1 MRNDD
6 AARGRTVPEPL
17 RAPAASSGFSF
28 QNLVGDIFAGG
39 VIATSNI
46 ALAVSFAAAI
56 FQGDL
61 TPGFPTGVWIMLTS
75 MIVVGLV
82 IGFFTSLRPIAGGP
96 DTAGIAVIGLMAPVV
111 AAPLMAAGATMPT
124 ILLHVMLG
132 ITLVALASGVVLLTL
147 GMIRAGQSLRFV
159 PYPLVAG
166 FLAATGLLLVTS
178 PLTKSVLDELGEV

>member
-56 FQGDL
+56 F
-61 TPGFPTGVWIMLTS
+61 
-75 MIVVGLV
+75 
-82 IGFFTSLRPIAGGP
+82 
-96 DTAGIAVIGLMAPVV
+96 
-111 AAPLMAAGATMPT
+111 
-124 ILLHVMLG
+124 
-132 ITLVALASGVVLLTL
+132 
-147 GMIRAGQSLRFV
+147 
-159 PYPLVAG
+159 
-166 FLAATGLLLVTS
+166 
-178 PLTKSVLDELGEV
+178 